1 MKAAP
6 KKVSMC
12 RDFDL
17 VTRTAGTAA
26 TAATAATAN
35 DDKRVTMSGKSRLR
49 CSKQRC
55 KDGDE
60 ESKANKRRRYI
71 AM

>member
-26 TAATAATAN
+26 TAGTAN

-60 ESKANKRRRYI
+60 ESKANKRHRYI
-71 AM
+71 AI